1 MVSAN
6 LGYRI
11 EESVDTITDDSV
23 LELLI
28 FSPSPSL
35 QHNLEALLP
44 RSDWDQALRDPF
56 GLLVIVLDDL
66 FRQLDAAMHK
76 VLHILRDVERVV
88 LESAD
93 TKGLESSFDFHAIH
107 NIAKHIIH
115 LKESSSAAKLLAG
128 HITDQHRELMSQS
141 DPGSEIGVMQGVQGL
156 LQHKQTLLE
165 NCQVRVQAMDS
176 RAQNMINLVSRR
188 RICTH
193 ETVQELI
200 QPQAFNTVN
209 QQDSKVM
216 KSDSQSM
223 KVIAVVTMLFL
234 PAATVGLNGAQDAR
248 EKVRNLMAQGR
259 MKRFLADNIQN

>member
-1 MVSAN
+1 MLS
-6 LGYRI
+6 
-11 EESVDTITDDSV
+11 ESVAVELPDI
-23 LELLI
+23 LE
-28 FSPSPSL
+28 SL
-35 QHNLEALLP
+35 SWQ
-44 RSDWDQALRDPF
+44 
-56 GLLVIVLDDL
+56 
-66 FRQLDAAMHK
+66 
-76 VLHILRDVERVV
+76 VV

-234 PAATVGLNGAQDAR
+234 PAATVGVGHSIHALSPLLTGSRVYAVVSSSTSILIAIGCWYH
-248 EKVRNLMAQGR
+248 MTSSTFGP
-259 MKRFLADNIQN
+259 